1 LPPCG
6 NERCNSGNAG
16 NHLGLTVSFLLLS
29 KNVMVKVYKIVI
41 LPVVLCG
48 CETWSLILRE
58 EHRLKAFANWV
69 IGKKFG
75 PNVTKKTRK
84 LSKELHDLYT
94 TK

>member
-1 LPPCG
+1 MKG
-6 NERCNSGNAG
+6 RFN
-16 NHLGLTVSFLLLS
+16 SFLLQTE
-29 KNVMVKVYKIVI
+29 NVMVKVYEIVI

-58 EHRLKAFANWV
+58 EHRLKAFVNWV
-69 IGKKFG
+69 LRKQFG
-75 PNVTKKTRK
+75 PNVTKKVRK